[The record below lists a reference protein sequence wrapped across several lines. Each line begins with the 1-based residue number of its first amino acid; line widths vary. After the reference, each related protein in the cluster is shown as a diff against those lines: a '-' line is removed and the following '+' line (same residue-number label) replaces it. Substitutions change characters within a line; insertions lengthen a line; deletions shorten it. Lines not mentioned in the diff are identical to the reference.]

1 LGTLQFLQAVEQL
14 GQKLYHYGARPQQ
27 NSFLLGGGATVPIF
41 RLPVPHNPN
50 PKKIKY
56 KDSRKI
62 LRRLINDL
70 AEADG
75 TLEQVTD
82 SSVKLPLHFGLIR
95 LDLDGDGHATEK
107 EKLWRVYARLMN
119 RRANVG
125 STREAAQ
132 TFTIT
137 FDKADVHWLR
147 GYCHLISA
155 IAETALA
162 HDWSELFE
170 RSGHILFANVDSP
183 YETISDRGDFI
194 GRILDEVALIHL
206 VQFPVRQ
213 PKRMQA
219 ALNHFKIVIDQS
231 RLTWQE
237 IKNEVDNDREWIP
250 GPHQTG
256 VVPGVRVTPE
266 MVTTW
271 HEFVDEAEEIL
282 AGDKLI
288 PFWRGEN
295 KEIGVNLNRVFTES
309 REFDLVLWM
318 QGSAAVPYLEK
329 GKVSTPATWAR
340 FQRTFRGEFIG
351 FVVWFN

>member
-1 LGTLQFLQAVEQL
+1 MRFADYVLVIVVSFILAPNASAVAETTRSQPMVEPFLIDGNLNDGALVLAEHLKTNPDDDQARFGLGTLQFLQAVEQL

-56 KDSRKI
+56 KDARKI

-95 LDLDGDGHATEK
+95 IDLDGDGHATEK

-183 YETISDRGDFI
+183 YETVSDRGDFI

-206 VQFPVRQ
+206 VQFPVKQ
-213 PKRMQA
+213 PKRMQT

-237 IKNEVDNDREWIP
+237 IKKEVDNDREWIP
-250 GPHQTG
+250 GPIK
-256 VVPGVRVTPE
+256 R
-266 MVTTW
+266 
-271 HEFVDEAEEIL
+271 
-282 AGDKLI
+282 
-288 PFWRGEN
+288 
-295 KEIGVNLNRVFTES
+295 ES
-309 REFDLVLWM
+309 
-318 QGSAAVPYLEK
+318 S
-329 GKVSTPATWAR
+329 PAC
-340 FQRTFRGEFIG
+340 G
-351 FVVWFN
+351 